1 MKELRTSVHSNLG
14 ADEDD
19 DEDDDEDGTATRG
32 RVCSGRFRRCKETGF
47 CYLCALVLLP
57 LALTMIWTRDD
68 SVSGSLSDEEDGL
81 PAWLVT
87 TCSVGALAGCCVV
100 GLGWIWTVEEEGY
113 AMYVF
118 LFGILPIG
126 VGCRC
131 VGVVMLVVASLLEG

>member
-1 MKELRTSVHSNLG
+1 MKELRTSRSDPP
-14 ADEDD
+14 ASAEDD
-19 DEDDDEDGTATRG
+19 DEDDDEDGTATR

-68 SVSGSLSDEEDGL
+68 GISGSLSDEEDGL

-87 TCSVGALAGCCVV
+87 TCSVVALAGCCVV
-100 GLGWIWTVEEEGY
+100 GLGWIWTVEEGGY

-126 VGCRC
+126 VGCCC
-131 VGVVMLVVASLLEG
+131 VGVVMLIVASLLEG